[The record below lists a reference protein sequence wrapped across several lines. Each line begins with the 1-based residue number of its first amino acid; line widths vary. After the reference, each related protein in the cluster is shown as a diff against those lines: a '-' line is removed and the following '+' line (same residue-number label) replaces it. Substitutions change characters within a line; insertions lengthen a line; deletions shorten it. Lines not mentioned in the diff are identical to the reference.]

1 MESRTSKLEVCDLI
15 WQGGQAKM
23 QSLAWAV
30 VASLVS
36 GWTGF
41 RVREPGDDGKQTMET
56 SPFVVF
62 LSLFLS
68 LSLCAAC
75 LPRSQSGVFLPGRKL
90 SCGGLRRGGRLG
102 AMLEWALQGEA
113 IKKGRLLARGAL
125 ESENKK
131 KGKERDGREM
141 MSTKLVEPME
151 MRRGARFV

>member
-1 MESRTSKLEVCDLI
+1 MTGNKQWRRVLLSSFYLSACLALSVALCD
-15 WQGGQAKM
+15 
-23 QSLAWAV
+23 
-30 VASLVS
+30 
-36 GWTGF
+36 
-41 RVREPGDDGKQTMET
+41 
-56 SPFVVF
+56 
-62 LSLFLS
+62 
-68 LSLCAAC
+68 AC
-75 LPRSQSGVFLPGRKL
+75 LPRSQSGVFLLDRKL